1 MQSQM
6 HCLRPTARNVRP
18 VEGAASVPL
27 SAKMKY
33 RTTDHSVYN
42 LNYHIVLVTN
52 SGTTPLS
59 PYRNKV
65 LSGAV
70 EEYLKDQVYDIC
82 DRYGWDVLALEVMPG
97 HVHLFV
103 SSPPKIAPMVVA
115 RTVKSILAVSVFRQF
130 PTLKR
135 WRFWGSGLWS
145 RGTYYGSAGT
155 VSGATIMR
163 YIEQQKDA

>member
-6 HCLRPTARNVRP
+6 HCLRPKARNIRP

-27 SAKMKY
+27 STKMEY
-33 RTTDHSVYN
+33 RTTAHSVYN
-42 LNYHIVLVTN
+42 LNYHIVLVTK

-70 EEYLKDQVYDIC
+70 EDYLKEQVYDIC
-82 DRYGWDVLALEVMPG
+82 DRYGWDVLALEVMPD

-103 SSPPKIAPMVVA
+103 SSPPKIAPMYDKTCFVRVA
-115 RTVKSILAVSVFRQF
+115 RTVKSILAVSVFRRF

-135 WRFWGSGLWS
+135 
-145 RGTYYGSAGT
+145 
-155 VSGATIMR
+155 
-163 YIEQQKDA
+163 